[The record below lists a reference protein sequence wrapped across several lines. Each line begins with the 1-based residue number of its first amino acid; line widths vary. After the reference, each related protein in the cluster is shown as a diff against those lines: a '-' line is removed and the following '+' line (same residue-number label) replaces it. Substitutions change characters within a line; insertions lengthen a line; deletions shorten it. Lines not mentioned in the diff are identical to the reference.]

1 MELAMESQRT
11 TIAGSVKDPENKYNQ
26 LVNTCML
33 FYMEDLKLSKS
44 VRHMT
49 EPYLFFLM
57 NNWQYLLFCKEVKLI
72 STYMY
77 AITIEPSK

>member
-1 MELAMESQRT
+1 
-11 TIAGSVKDPENKYNQ
+11 
-26 LVNTCML
+26 ML

-72 STYMY
+72 GTYMY
-77 AITIEPSK
+77 AIT